1 MAEVLKETQVKEM
14 ATQVPDWKVEGKELK
29 QVMKF
34 KDFVTAMDFVN
45 KLIEPAEAAGH
56 HPDIAISYNTV
67 TISLT
72 SHDAGGLTEK
82 DFAMAKQISSLK

>member
-1 MAEVLKETQVKEM
+1 MAEVLNETQVQEM
-14 ATQVPDWKVEGKELK
+14 ASQVPDWKVEGKELK

-82 DFAMAKQISSLK
+82 DFSMAKQIDGLK